1 MKKLQ
6 LTNHP
11 RDVTTK
17 VVVSQINSRRKA
29 GELVIQLLTGGII
42 GHNKHRELQGIAS
55 FIKLLVR
62 IRVVMFLNPIKI
74 LIAPGGEIEGGEISF
89 QMVNPQIQSDKIGA
103 VHERWW
109 KITSEVVDVKQQ
121 FFQLGKSTYVFRDGA
136 FKLIGKELKDGEVGE
151 LDNGISDSSGQ
162 CPRQII
168 KTRTKDLQLG
178 TLVKS
183 SGNFA
188 IKFVVRQVQDGEGSI
203 DADPGRNI
211 SC

>member
-17 VVVSQINSRRKA
+17 VVVSQINNRRKA

-42 GHNKHRELQGIAS
+42 GHNKHRSSRQGTGKVIVAKIKSVKALQ
-55 FIKLLVR
+55 
-62 IRVVMFLNPIKI
+62 
-74 LIAPGGEIEGGEISF
+74 GGEIEGGEISF

-136 FKLIGKELKDGEVGE
+136 FKFIGRELKNGEVGE
-151 LDNGISDSSGQ
+151 LDNGISDSSKKVIEQ
-162 CPRQII
+162 KP
-168 KTRTKDLQLG
+168 
-178 TLVKS
+178 
-183 SGNFA
+183 N
-188 IKFVVRQVQDGEGSI
+188 
-203 DADPGRNI
+203 
-211 SC
+211 